1 MSHATYPVSLLV
13 AGRRALVVGGGPVA
27 ARKVAG
33 LVECGARVTVVA
45 PDVVAEIDA
54 RATVGALS
62 VERRRY
68 RRGEVADYR
77 LVVAAT
83 GLPEVDRAVAAD
95 AEAAAIWVNCADDAD
110 HCTFFLPAVH
120 RDGPVTVT
128 VSTGGS
134 SPALAAWLRRKAAAA
149 LGPGLGTLCGILDRA
164 RRRLREEGRS
174 TSEVRWDELLDGA
187 LPELVAGGRLDEAR
201 RMVDDAVRACRP

>member
-1 MSHATYPVSLLV
+1 MSLLV
-13 AGRRALVVGGGPVA
+13 AGRPALVVGGGRVA

-54 RATVGALS
+54 MATGGALA

-77 LVVAAT
+77 LVVTAT

-120 RDGPVTVT
+120 RDGSVTLT
-128 VSTGGS
+128 VSTGGA
-134 SPALAAWLRRKAAAA
+134 SPALAAWLRGRAAAA
-149 LGPGLGTLCGILDRA
+149 LGPGLGTVCDLLDRA
-164 RRRLREEGRS
+164 RRRVREEGRS
-174 TSEVRWDELLDGA
+174 TSEVRWGELLDGG
-187 LPELVAGGRLDEAR
+187 LPEVVARGHLEEAR